1 MRQAVVIGNGESRRG
16 VDLESYKLSHTVIGC
31 NALHRD
37 LVVEHLV
44 CCDRRMAAEATENI
58 QTKDTLIYVRSDW
71 FHYFRKIKK
80 NKNIRVVPTLPYIGE
95 TKKDKPD
102 HWGSGVYAILLAA
115 CLEFDT
121 VEIIGFDLYSTNQ
134 MVNNIYKD
142 TNNYSNSTSHCV
154 DPSFWIYQI
163 FKIFIHYPNTQFIIR
178 NRHNWIMPTEWQK
191 KNVSFVAL

>member
-16 VDLESYKLSHTVIGC
+16 INLENYKSSHTVIGC

-37 LVVEHLV
+37 LVVDHLV

-58 QTKDTLIYVRSDW
+58 QTKDTLIYVRADW

-80 NKNIRVVPTLPYIGE
+80 NKNIRSVPELPYTGD

-115 CLEFDT
+115 GMGFDT
-121 VEIIGFDLYSTNQ
+121 VEIVGFDLYSVNQ

-142 TNNYSNSTSHCV
+142 TNNYANSAVRSV
-154 DPSFWIYQI
+154 DPSYWIYQI
-163 FKIFIHYPNTQFIIR
+163 SKIFMYYPNTQFVIR
-178 NRHNWIMPTEWQK
+178 NHNIWIMPAEWQK
-191 KNVSFVAL
+191 NNVSFVAL